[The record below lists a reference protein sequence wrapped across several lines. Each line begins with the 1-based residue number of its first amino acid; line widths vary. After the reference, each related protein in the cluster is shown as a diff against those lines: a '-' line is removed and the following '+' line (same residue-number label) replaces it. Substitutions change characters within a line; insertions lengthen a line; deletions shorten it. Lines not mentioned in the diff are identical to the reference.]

1 MRKLTTTL
9 FVCLTSLLL
18 SACAEDERVG
28 FVQGTWVF
36 DGQLRDY
43 SCRNAPAEQPNL
55 EINFL
60 LDQVGESVRGFG
72 SGQRYSG
79 QKTSND
85 GLSISSNY
93 RIVQE
98 CIGEEIIT
106 LDVINIVDL
115 YSDQTT
121 VRITTNCDSGS
132 SCYVEY
138 QGVFSGIEEDDDFFD
153 ESN

>member
-1 MRKLTTTL
+1 MRN
-9 FVCLTSLLL
+9 FVTIFSLSLSCLLL
-18 SACAEDERVG
+18 TACADDDRVG
-28 FVQGTWVF
+28 FVQGTWIF
-36 DGQLRDY
+36 DGQLRNY
-43 SCRNAPAEQPNL
+43 SCNNAPAEQPSL

-106 LDVINIVDL
+106 LDATNIVDL
-115 YSDQTT
+115 YSDLTT

-132 SCYVEY
+132 SCFVEY
-138 QGVFSGIEEDDDFFD
+138 QGVFSGTEQDDDFF
-153 ESN
+153 E